1 MKPLI
6 NLFELNNF
14 IAREEGPFKEQYA
27 EISEMIGAKKLSYSL
42 AIIPP
47 GKKMCPFHN
56 HRINE
61 ELFIILEGEGTLR
74 FGTEI
79 FPVKPFDVIA
89 CPPGDRSVAH
99 QIINTGD
106 HDLKYF
112 CLSTNE
118 PYDICEYPDSDK
130 ILAMDKQT
138 AVGFRHI
145 AKTSSAVDY
154 MDGEHDEQNSSRS

>member
-1 MKPLI
+1 MKPLL
-6 NLFELNNF
+6 NLFELRDFVSDNHGSF
-14 IAREEGPFKEQYA
+14 LKYFAPVGEK
-27 EISEMIGAKKLSYSL
+27 IGAQKLSYGF

-61 ELFIILEGEGTLR
+61 ELFIIIEGEGLLR
-74 FGTEI
+74 FGDETYS
-79 FPVKPFDVIA
+79 VKAFDVIA
-89 CPPGDRSVAH
+89 CPPGDRRFAH
-99 QIINTGD
+99 QIINNTD

-130 ILAMDKQT
+130 ILAMDKRDAQPLR
-138 AVGFRHI
+138 FI
-145 AKTSSAVDY
+145 ARASSAVDY
-154 MDGEHDEQNSSRS
+154 FDGEQENQR